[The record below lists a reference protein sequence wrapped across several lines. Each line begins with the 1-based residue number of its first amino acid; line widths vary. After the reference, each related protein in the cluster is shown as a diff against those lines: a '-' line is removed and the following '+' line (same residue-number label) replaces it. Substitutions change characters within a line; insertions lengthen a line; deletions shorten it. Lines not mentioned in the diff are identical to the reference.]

1 MSWLLDRPADRAEI
15 LGLRPELAAAHA
27 RLVDALWDGPMPAET
42 LELCRLRMAQLLAA
56 GVALVERSPQAT
68 LSPDRVAA
76 LPRWAND
83 GAFTDDEKACLAFT
97 ELFVVAHHDITDEQ
111 AAAVRHAH
119 GEAGLVALTTALSV
133 WENQHRFDIALG
145 GS

>member
-1 MSWLLDRPADRAEI
+1 MSWLLDRPAERAEI

-27 RLVDALWDGPMPAET
+27 RLIDALWDGPVPAQT

-56 GVALVERSPQAT
+56 GAALVERSPQAP
-68 LSPDRVAA
+68 LSPDRVGA
-76 LPRWAND
+76 LARWSTDPAY
-83 GAFTDDEKACLAFT
+83 TDDERACLAFT
-97 ELFVVAHHDITDEQ
+97 ELFVVAHHDITDDQ
-111 AAAVRHAH
+111 AAAVRQAH
-119 GEAGLVALTTALSV
+119 GDAGLVTLTTALAV